1 MCGARTKTSG
11 VARKWREKA
20 GSAVRRTL
28 CPNTHAAPRLA
39 CLDPT
44 SPCHALTS
52 TVVKQNILAG
62 LSCFRQTRH
71 KAQGTPANCCSGPS
85 TCGGAGCCSAALL
98 RYLAAP
104 AAAGPAQLCS
114 RLAAALQAPCRASAC
129 WLVFGPLLMHAVCC
143 RGGVVAVAWL
153 APSSSPACGS
163 RRCSSTLPALKLLLQ
178 RHGLWVSTS
187 LAARASVP
195 AGAEAEGVGRQEQQ
209 PPAIIEGTSQGAII
223 VMYSPSSAVHVR
235 IPVAHIADAATC
247 RGTDQ
252 LSRAHAPRCGPAERH
267 LAPGHNRRVHLLQ
280 HSCSLL

>member
-28 CPNTHAAPRLA
+28 CHNTHVAPRLA

-44 SPCHALTS
+44 SPCHAVTS

-71 KAQGTPANCCSGPS
+71 KAQGTPANCCFGPRAAVRAAVQRPSSGIWP
-85 TCGGAGCCSAALL
+85 L
-98 RYLAAP
+98 
-104 AAAGPAQLCS
+104 QLPLGQHSS
-114 RLAAALQAPCRASAC
+114 RLAAALQAPSRASAC

-163 RRCSSTLPALKLLLQ
+163 RPCSSTLPALKLLLQ

-195 AGAEAEGVGRQEQQ
+195 AGAEAEGFGRQEQQ
-209 PPAIIEGTSQGAII
+209 PPAIIEGASQGAIL